1 MLLRR
6 LALLAGA
13 AVLAALAALLL
24 LAARDSA
31 AQQLTIGNLRAL
43 DFGRFVAGSGGA
55 ITISPTG
62 LRSRTGAV
70 VLLNSP
76 STGQAMFSVG
86 RSGSEEGKAIVISLP
101 PNGSTLLSSGSA
113 SMAVNAFVL
122 EPASLVSIP
131 AGGATLSVGATL
143 VVAPDQA
150 PGNYTGTFS
159 LIVNYQ

>member
-6 LALLAGA
+6 HALPAGA
-13 AVLAALAALLL
+13 AVLV
-24 LAARDSA
+24 AARDSA

-62 LRSRTGAV
+62 LRSRTGGV

-76 STGQAMFSVG
+76 STGQAMFSIG
-86 RSGSEEGKAIVISLP
+86 RSGNEEGKAVVISLP

-113 SMAVNAFVL
+113 SMAVNAFVV
-122 EPASLVSIP
+122 EPASLLSRT

-150 PGNYTGTFS
+150 PGTYTGTLS
-159 LIVNYQ
+159 LSVNYQ

>member
-6 LALLAGA
+6 LALLAGT

-31 AQQLTIGNLRAL
+31 AQQLAIGNLRAL

-55 ITISPTG
+55 VTISPTG
-62 LRSRTGAV
+62 LRSRSGGV

-76 STGQAMFSVG
+76 GTGQAMFSLG
-86 RSGSEEGKAIVISLP
+86 RSGEEEGKAIVISLP
-101 PNGSTLLSSGSA
+101 PDGSTILSSGSA
-113 SMAVNAFVL
+113 SMAVNAFVHA
-122 EPASLVSIP
+122 PANLVSVP
-131 AGGATLSVGATL
+131 VGGTTLSVGATL

>member
-6 LALLAGA
+6 LALLASA

-24 LAARDSA
+24 LAARDSN
-31 AQQLTIGNLRAL
+31 AQQLAIGNLRAL

-62 LRSRTGAV
+62 LRSRSGGV

-76 STGQAMFSVG
+76 STGQAMFSLG
-86 RSGSEEGKAIVISLP
+86 RSGGEEGRAVVISLP

-113 SMAVNAFVL
+113 SMAVNAFVH
-122 EPASLVSIP
+122 EPANLVSIP
-131 AGGATLSVGATL
+131 TGGATLSVGATL
-143 VVAPDQA
+143 MVAPDQA
-150 PGNYTGTFS
+150 PGHYTGTFS